1 MEDKQLNLNQPLLSV
16 RRISSTTTTGK
27 DDKRTT
33 DHSSYNVP
41 RPPLYKSE
49 LKSGPVSNPGVVP
62 FLWER
67 SPGRPKDE
75 ASSQTDRLPI
85 VPRLPPG
92 RTLKAEQKNIAKAP
106 ESPSIIAKSE
116 MENVPR
122 ESQPLG
128 RKVNKPGSFGSSS
141 DTVEDE
147 EKFESADEDETYVDA
162 LDTLS
167 RTESFFLNCSVSGL
181 SGLDEPGRNPLGT
194 FPADPQTRDFMIDR
208 FLPAA
213 KAMAS
218 DMTSEV
224 PQYAPRKQ
232 PVVHE
237 QPQPPKKAVK
247 ADRRPQLRYGPSFAK
262 HYYQA
267 HDYAEE
273 GSDDDDDDDNEHEYL
288 PPKACGLLPRF
299 CLRSPFFLM
308 NPVPGMSVRT
318 HVPMSPISKTQ
329 TRSSSAGSCSGTEN
343 ERSTS
348 DGSEQQ
354 SVFGLP
360 TAEPY
365 ENTNDLEDEFK
376 MKTTRKVTDHKL
388 DGSSTYKELSGNGIS
403 AYHDE
408 PPRRYD
414 MKASLST
421 RGKSDNAGCDALESH
436 KRKCKNFT
444 GQSNA
449 TQEDSGNPVV
459 EKTLYVDTVHKVESS
474 IQIPCSSPETKG
486 PPQLI
491 KEDREIL
498 TQKIGHKPL
507 EYFPFTEDGNLNSVE
522 KGTKIKPVVQE
533 TLHLIPLFSA
543 DRLNSEVRRKP
554 KKAYGKADLFYKG
567 SNVKLDSE
575 VDESSIRKETRTER
589 LENTQIVLS
598 KFPVPP
604 PLPMS
609 PSESWLCRTLPS
621 LPTKNSPLR
630 PYLGNGN
637 PRNQAFKV
645 PSDDP
650 KWETMVK
657 TTKGHH
663 HHLRYS
669 QVYSFVPS
677 MQSFPV
683 FPLK

>member
-16 RRISSTTTTGK
+16 RRISSTTTTGSK

-33 DHSSYNVP
+33 DISSYTVP

-75 ASSQTDRLPI
+75 ASPQTDNRFPI

-92 RTLKAEQKNIAKAP
+92 RTLKADPKNVTKAP
-106 ESPSIIAKSE
+106 QSPTIAKSE

-122 ESQPLG
+122 ESQHFQPSS

-181 SGLDEPGRNPLGT
+181 SGLDEPERSPLGA
-194 FPADPQTRDFMIDR
+194 FPTDPQTRGFMIDR

-237 QPQPPKKAVK
+237 QPQQPKKGIK

-262 HYYQA
+262 HYYQS
-267 HDYAEE
+267 HDYAKE
-273 GSDDDDDDDNEHEYL
+273 GSDDDNDENEHVYL

-299 CLRSPFFLM
+299 CLKSPFFLM
-308 NPVPGMSVRT
+308 NPVPGMRT
-318 HVPMSPISKTQ
+318 QVPMSPISKTQ

-343 ERSTS
+343 ERSIS

-354 SVFGLP
+354 SVFGLL

-365 ENTNDLEDEFK
+365 ESTNDLEDEFK
-376 MKTTRKVTDHKL
+376 MKTTRTVNDHKL

-408 PPRRYD
+408 PPQRYD

-421 RGKSDNAGCDALESH
+421 RGKSDN
-436 KRKCKNFT
+436 T

-459 EKTLYVDTVHKVESS
+459 EKTLYVDTMHKVESL
-474 IQIPCSSPETKG
+474 I
-486 PPQLI
+486 QLI
-491 KEDREIL
+491 KEDCEIL
-498 TQKIGHKPL
+498 TEKIGQKPL
-507 EYFPFTEDGNLNSVE
+507 DFPFSEDGNLNSVE

-543 DRLNSEVRRKP
+543 DKLNSEVRRKP
-554 KKAYGKADLFYKG
+554 RKAYGKADLFYKG

-575 VDESSIRKETRTER
+575 VDESSIKKESRTER
-589 LENTQIVLS
+589 LENTQRVLS

-621 LPTKNSPLR
+621 LPTKNSSLR

-663 HHLRYS
+663 NHLRYS
-669 QVYSFVPS
+669 QETMALTPIPET
-677 MQSFPV
+677 Q
-683 FPLK
+683 